1 MKHEPDDRLHRQL
14 AFIRELDKLKGVSRR
29 ISLID
34 RSRLE
39 NSAEHSWHLGTMAMV
54 LAEYAPEGTD
64 IGRAVEILMVHD
76 VVEIDA
82 GDTFAFDAAANVG
95 KAERETLAA
104 ERLFGLL
111 PDEDARRMRT
121 LWDEFEE
128 GETPTARFA
137 NALDR
142 LQGLLMNDAPGD
154 GGTWRIH
161 GITKNQVL
169 ARMAPIQAGAP
180 ALWPVVLDAVERA
193 VNAGHVKDDRA

>member
-1 MKHEPDDRLHRQL
+1 MTDRLDRQL
-14 AFIRELDKLKGVSRR
+14 AFILELDKLKSVSRR

-39 NSAEHSWHLGTMAMV
+39 NSAEHSWHVGTMAVV
-54 LAEYAPEGTD
+54 LAEYAPAGTD
-64 IGRAVEILMVHD
+64 ISRVVEMLLVHD

-82 GDTFAFDAAANVG
+82 GDTFAFDAAANAG
-95 KAERETLAA
+95 KADREVLAA
-104 ERLFGLL
+104 GRLFGLL
-111 PDEDARRMRT
+111 ADDDAREMRA
-121 LWDEFEE
+121 LWDEFEV

-142 LQGLLMNDAPGD
+142 LQGLLMNDAARD

-161 GITKNQVL
+161 GITKSQIL
-169 ARMAPIQAGAP
+169 ARMGPIQIGAP

-193 VNAGHVKDDRA
+193 VRAGDI